1 MAHAFHVFLL
11 GYMLANSSRFPHVFL
26 QKNPQK
32 TLQQFSIDLENHH
45 IIMRKSPKKKQFN
58 RWENLW
64 ENHWWPMMIHYFPM
78 IFPSVFPMFSDDFPQ
93 LMESPGGALGMHRDG
108 CLFGPTAFLW
118 AVGLRDWHL
127 GSKSF
132 GKLHVKHVKHGD
144 LTWFKWKTLKTCD
157 LPRKFGQT

>member
-1 MAHAFHVFLL
+1 MAHPFHVFLL

-32 TLQQFSIDLENHH
+32 TLQQCSIDLENHH
-45 IIMRKSPKKKQFN
+45 IIMRKSQDKTVQQMGKSMGKS
-58 RWENLW
+58 L
-64 ENHWWPMMIHYFPM
+64 MIHYFPM
-78 IFPSVFPMFSDDFPQ
+78 IFPYVFPMFSDDFP
-93 LMESPGGALGMHRDG
+93 LLGSPGGALGMHRDWCLLG
-108 CLFGPTAFLW
+108 CPAFLW

-144 LTWFKWKTLKTCD
+144 LTWFKWKTCD